1 MNRPGHEDTN
11 FFVGTEVEASPAVG
25 RRTLFVVGLQDA
37 DQIMWQLGESDRK
50 SKNPITHIYFGAN
63 QSFPNP
69 TINDATVWTAW
80 ERMILHWLDRGY
92 WCTLDLDV
100 GAVEGLA
107 EGSLCEQSQFIP
119 MLSVKL
125 PYIKLL
131 GYNTTIKL
139 DDRDFKATNPGV
151 WCHSLHDLLDRKTF
165 TSWDQYTKD
174 EVIK

>member
-11 FFVGTEVEASPAVG
+11 FFVGTEVEASPVAG
-25 RRTLFVVGLQDA
+25 HRTLFVVGLQDA
-37 DQIMWQLGESDRK
+37 DQIMWQLGESDHK

-69 TINDATVWTAW
+69 TMNDAGVWTAW
-80 ERMILHWLDRGY
+80 EQMIQPWLDRGY
-92 WCTLDLDV
+92 WCTLDLDSS
-100 GAVEGLA
+100 AVEGLC
-107 EGSLCEQSQFIP
+107 EGSLCEQAQFVP
-119 MLSVKL
+119 MISVKL

-131 GYNTTIKL
+131 GYNATIKL
-139 DDRDFKATNPGV
+139 DDKDFKATNPGV

>member
-1 MNRPGHEDTN
+1 MNRQGHETAN
-11 FFVGTEVEASPAVG
+11 FFVGTEVEASPVIG
-25 RRTLFVVGLQDA
+25 HRTLFVVGLQDA

-50 SKNPITHIYFGAN
+50 NKNPITHIYFGAN

-69 TINDATVWTAW
+69 TVNDATVWTAW

-165 TSWDQYTKD
+165 TSWDKYTKD

>member
-11 FFVGTEVEASPAVG
+11 FFVGTEVEASPAVN
-25 RRTLFVVGLQDA
+25 RRTLFVVGLQTNEAIDWKRGGIDA
-37 DQIMWQLGESDRK
+37 TAR
-50 SKNPITHIYFGAN
+50 NPITHIYFGAN

-69 TINDATVWTAW
+69 TMNDAETWSTW
-80 ERMILHWLDRGY
+80 ERMIQHWLDRGY
-92 WCTLDLDV
+92 WCTLDLDSA
-100 GAVEGLA
+100 AVEGLC
-107 EGSLCEQSQFIP
+107 EGGLCDQSQFIP
-119 MLSVKL
+119 MISVKL

-131 GYNTTIKL
+131 GYNATIKL
-139 DDRDFKATNPGV
+139 DDKDFRATNPGV

>member
-1 MNRPGHEDTN
+1 MKRDYKDGVASDIT
-11 FFVGTEVEASPAVG
+11 FFTGVEIEKTPAYG
-25 RRTLFVVGLQDA
+25 MKTLFVTGVHDA
-37 DQIMWQLGESDRK
+37 YVIMELAREHKCQ
-50 SKNPITHIYFGAN
+50 HIYFGAN

>member
-1 MNRPGHEDTN
+1 MNRQGHETAN
-11 FFVGTEVEASPAVG
+11 FFVGTEVEASPVVG
-25 RRTLFVVGLQDA
+25 HRTLCVVGLQDA
-37 DQIMWQLGESDRK
+37 DQIMWQLGETDRK

-69 TINDATVWTAW
+69 TFNDATVWTAW

-125 PYIKLL
+125 PYVKLL

>member
-1 MNRPGHEDTN
+1 MNRQGHETAN
-11 FFVGTEVEASPAVG
+11 FFVGTEVEASPVVG
-25 RRTLFVVGLQDA
+25 HRTLFVVGLQDA

-100 GAVEGLA
+100 GAVGGLA

>member
-1 MNRPGHEDTN
+1 MNRQGHEDTN
-11 FFVGTEVEASPAVG
+11 FFVGTEVEASPVAG
-25 RRTLFVVGLQDA
+25 HRTLFVVGLQTNRDI
-37 DQIMWQLGESDRK
+37 DWNRGQID
-50 SKNPITHIYFGAN
+50 SKARNPITHMYFGAN
-63 QSFPNP
+63 QSFPKLAV
-69 TINDATVWTAW
+69 NDAVQW
-80 ERMILHWLDRGY
+80 ERWENMIRPWLDRGY

-100 GAVEGLA
+100 SAVEGLC
-107 EGSLCEQSQFIP
+107 EGSLCEQAQFVP
-119 MLSVKL
+119 MISVKL
-125 PYIKLL
+125 PGIKLL